1 MCALQVDENCHIPT
15 LIANPK
21 VVTRF
26 IWYTFLP
33 PEFSKVWIIYSNG
46 LRKKIIFFKWLSH
59 KYKSSSWGLK
69 KNFVL
74 SPKITGCASIER
86 WPFIIYA
93 FFLLIFSDSP
103 TSGPFHT
110 TICRCSV
117 WAVIQRHVL
126 LITPYSSFPRDWYAY
141 DSLGAQDS

>member
-1 MCALQVDENCHIPT
+1 MCALQVDENCHIAT

-26 IWYTFLP
+26 IWYTFLR

-46 LRKKIIFFKWLSH
+46 LRKKLSF
-59 KYKSSSWGLK
+59 SSGFRTSASPVAGVLK

-86 WPFIIYA
+86 WPFMIYA

-126 LITPYSSFPRDWYAY
+126 LITLYSSFPRDWYAY

>member
-1 MCALQVDENCHIPT
+1 M

-46 LRKKIIFFKWLSH
+46 LRKKIVFFKWLSH
-59 KYKSSSWGLK
+59 KCKSSSWGLK

-86 WPFIIYA
+86 WPFMIYA

-110 TICRCSV
+110 KKF
-117 WAVIQRHVL
+117 ADVL
-126 LITPYSSFPRDWYAY
+126 YEL
-141 DSLGAQDS
+141 